1 MSSIPA
7 RTRQNAPSHFMS
19 ISSLNGIIYA
29 FNPTAGSATFS
40 TAQWAWLNAAAF
52 NGANSPYLST
62 LVGAGTLLKDI
73 GKNVV
78 SSNRYFR
85 KIQLVVPNVVPSGV
99 GAGSRSTGTSTFG
112 VAGQNLGTF
121 PNADYLTGYI
131 ELGYEG
137 GGAPAPVVQF
147 GTL

>member
-19 ISSLNGIIYA
+19 ISSLNGVIYA
-29 FNPTAGSATFS
+29 YNPNAGTATFS
-40 TAQWAWLNAAAF
+40 TAQWAWV
-52 NGANSPYLST
+52 NGTANLGTNSPFLSS
-62 LVGAGTLLKDI
+62 VCNPGALLKDI
-73 GKNVV
+73 GRNVV

-85 KIQLVVPNVVPSGV
+85 KIQLVVRNAGTQVNAV
-99 GAGSRSTGTSTFG
+99 GQPSTGASTFG
-112 VAGQNLGTF
+112 VAGQNLGTY
-121 PNADYLTGYI
+121 PNADYLTGYV

-137 GGAPAPVVQF
+137 GGVPAPIVQF